1 MKLTEHSNYNQS
13 GEARLAALATARRQD
28 NNNEAKTVSQIS
40 QEFVEVTRDQFFAA
54 MGLRNVHPRAERT
67 QSTWI
72 DQSTHAVLGV
82 STPGYMCDGGES
94 YKLAPALVRA
104 L

>member
-1 MKLTEHSNYNQS
+1 M
-13 GEARLAALATARRQD
+13 GRLMRNTLHIKAT
-28 NNNEAKTVSQIS
+28 NTNNEAKTVSQIS

-82 STPGYMCDGGES
+82 STPGYMCEGGES